1 MYFEYVCNFFGDREV
16 CVLLG
21 DVLRHVTPNR
31 AYLNLQEDLL
41 TMGRFLASKYTDFRH
56 LVSLPVFAKFLQLFQ
71 GLPKQQLSK
80 ELLITFSKSPADA
93 TSDPVSMHT
102 AFTLAKNV
110 HDSLDRWACGSWN
123 RRMYPFI
130 HRRMQHKW
138 MHPFLDAHTADH
150 LILQHRRCLTLCPP
164 HPKSSTVFRLRTTGS
179 RQRSLSPALSAA
191 SILGMT
197 SSSTS
202 GIKSCIPPKLSPQ
215 VSNCASPLSNIRQT
229 SFLQHLPT
237 FAVMRPRYW
246 TDTHTHSR
254 ATVVAFWLIAGGP
267 L

>member
-1 MYFEYVCNFFGDREV
+1 MNVVSCRALVMNHHFTSPAHRRRSMSVQSCRRTLISFLFVFLFSFSFSLFLSLTLHTLTSSPPPSLSAIAVVYFEYVCNFFGDREV

-71 GLPKQQLSK
+71 GLPKQQFSK

-110 HDSLDRWACGSWN
+110 HDSLDRWACGS
-123 RRMYPFI
+123 
-130 HRRMQHKW
+130 
-138 MHPFLDAHTADH
+138 
-150 LILQHRRCLTLCPP
+150 
-164 HPKSSTVFRLRTTGS
+164 
-179 RQRSLSPALSAA
+179 
-191 SILGMT
+191 
-197 SSSTS
+197 
-202 GIKSCIPPKLSPQ
+202 
-215 VSNCASPLSNIRQT
+215 
-229 SFLQHLPT
+229 
-237 FAVMRPRYW
+237 
-246 TDTHTHSR
+246 
-254 ATVVAFWLIAGGP
+254 
-267 L
+267 